1 MDFCIYLTV
10 EKIPSVIRYIG
21 NSDEVNWREG
31 GCVSS
36 YGFICNSCMILFI
49 TLFII
54 AFRLI
59 RAMDYSFSSVP

>member
-1 MDFCIYLTV
+1 MDSYIYLTV
-10 EKIPSVIRYIG
+10 EKIPSVIRYLR
-21 NSDEVNWREG
+21 NSDEDNWRQG
-31 GCVSS
+31 GCVAS
-36 YGFICNSCMILFI
+36 YGFICKSCMILFI